1 MSTDSAAS
9 SDASNPL
16 SGYSAEAL
24 VYAMGHDIRSPIGH
38 SLPRIDAVGKVT
50 GQTRYPG
57 DIDLPGQLWMKILF
71 AGRPHARLKRLDTSK
86 AEHHPGVVAVFTAKD
101 VPNNE
106 YGLILPDQP
115 VLCGPGSTKA
125 GTDVVRFV
133 GDQIALIVA
142 ETEKVAA
149 QARDL
154 IEIEWEDLPIIT
166 DPREAMQPGAIQ
178 ILPEVEHN
186 ILKHNRIRKGDVA
199 NAWAECAAIVESYYH
214 TPMQEHAYLQPEAG
228 LGYIDDEG
236 RVTVVVAGQWTHEDQ
251 LQIAHALQLPPE
263 QIRVIYPAIGGAF
276 GGREDMSVQIV
287 LALAA
292 WKLNRPVKIIWSRE
306 ESIIGHHKRHQYFIK
321 AKWGAGADGKLVAA
335 ECELIS
341 DAGPYAYTS
350 TKVLGN
356 ATLMCTGPYE
366 IPNINV
372 DAYTVLT
379 NNVPGGAFRGF
390 GGPQGAFAAELQ
402 MDKLA
407 EALGLDPITI
417 RTKNLL
423 RDDSL
428 WSVGTKGPAGITIDK
443 VVERCAIEAGWA
455 KTNGTWANP
464 PTRSVQ
470 SSAPHLKRGRGF
482 ACAFKNIGFS
492 FGFPERCVATIEI
505 RGATEIEQVLLY
517 HAGADVGQGA
527 HTAFVQM
534 AAEAVGVP
542 VGRVKLVASDTA
554 TSGDS
559 GSASASR
566 MTFMAGNAIRGAAE
580 AALKKWADEE
590 RPAIATYKYVPPA
603 TTAMDEHTGHA
614 DPNFAYGYVAEA
626 VEVEVDIETGHV
638 RLLEVICA
646 DDVGK
651 AINPQQVVGQI
662 EGAVVQAAGYA
673 LMENFIMHQGR
684 VLTPYLSNY
693 LIPTVLDVPDRVKSI
708 ILEYADHVGPWG
720 VRGMSEM
727 PYLPLTP
734 AIAAAIHDATGVWID
749 EFPYTPDRV
758 LKALNH

>member
-1 MSTDSAAS
+1 MTS
-9 SDASNPL
+9 
-16 SGYSAEAL
+16 
-24 VYAMGHDIRSPIGH
+24 IGH
-38 SLPRIDAVGKVT
+38 SLTRIDAIGKVT
-50 GQTRYPG
+50 GQTQYPG

-71 AGRPHARLKRLDTSK
+71 AGRPHARIKHIDTSK
-86 AEHHPGVVAVFTAKD
+86 AEQHPSVVAVFTAKD

-115 VLCGPGSTKA
+115 VLCGPGSSKVGA
-125 GTDVVRFV
+125 DVVRFV
-133 GDQIALIVA
+133 GDQVAVIVA
-142 ETEKVAA
+142 ETEKAAA
-149 QARDL
+149 QGRDL
-154 IEIEWEDLPIIT
+154 IEVEWEDLPVIT
-166 DPREAMQPGAIQ
+166 DPREAMKPGAIE
-178 ILPEVEHN
+178 ILPDMPGN
-186 ILKHNRIRKGDVA
+186 ILKHYPIRKGDVA
-199 NAWAECAAIVESYYH
+199 SAWAECAAVVEGYYH

-228 LGYIDDEG
+228 LGYIDDAG

-251 LQIAHALQLPPE
+251 LQIAHALKLPPE
-263 QIRVIYPAIGGAF
+263 KIRVIYPAIGGAF

-292 WKLNRPVKIIWSRE
+292 LKLNRPVKIIWSRE
-306 ESIIGHHKRHQYFIK
+306 ESIVGHHKRHQYFIK
-321 AKWGAGADGKLVAA
+321 AKWGAKKDGTLVAA

-366 IPNINV
+366 IPNVKV

-402 MDKLA
+402 LDKLA
-407 EALGLDPITI
+407 QALGLDPITI
-417 RTKNLL
+417 RMKNLL
-423 RDDSL
+423 NDDSI
-428 WSVGTKGPAGITIDK
+428 WSVGTKGPPGITIDR
-443 VVERCAIEAGWA
+443 VVARCAEEAGW
-455 KTNGTWANP
+455 KKENGHWQRP
-464 PTRSVQ
+464 PNYPLLIT
-470 SSAPHLKRGRGF
+470 HLKRGRGF

-492 FGFPERCVATIEI
+492 FGAPERCVATIEL
-505 RGATEIEQVLLY
+505 RGTTEIEQVILY

-527 HTAFVQM
+527 HTIFVQM

-542 VGRVKLVASDTA
+542 VSKVKLVASDTA

-603 TTAMDEHTGHA
+603 TTAMDDHTGHA

-626 VEVEVDIETGHV
+626 VQVEVDTETGHV
-638 RLLEVICA
+638 RLVDVICA

-651 AINPQQVVGQI
+651 AINPQQVEGQI

-693 LIPTVLDVPDRVKSI
+693 LIPTVLDVPTRVRSI
-708 ILEYADHVGPWG
+708 ILEYADQVGPWG

-727 PYLPLTP
+727 PFLPLTP

-758 LKALNH
+758 LDALKTADL